1 MGYDKG
7 NQNDEKRGCT
17 DLKRNIVILALLLA
31 TVVGVVVMN
40 LDKDKNTAD
49 AREDLDGVQDAV
61 SQLAEAP
68 KKGARAPSFSLSSL
82 DGTTSYDVGGPSDKV
97 TIINFWAAWCGPC
110 EAEAP
115 DLVELYAK
123 YEGKVELYAVN
134 ATNYDKLREAKVFVK
149 EQGFT
154 MPVLTDEKGAAG
166 DLYKVFSYPTS
177 FILDR
182 DGVVLERI
190 EGVIEREQ
198 WEQYLDKAIQ
208 S

>member
-1 MGYDKG
+1 M
-7 NQNDEKRGCT
+7 
-17 DLKRNIVILALLLA
+17 ALLLA
-31 TVVGVVVMN
+31 AVVSVVLMN

-49 AREDLDGVQDAV
+49 ARDQSDIQDAV

-82 DGTTSYDVGGPSDKV
+82 DGTSSYDVGGPSDKV

-123 YEGKVELYAVN
+123 YKGKVELYAVN
-134 ATNYDKLREAKVFVK
+134 ATNYDKLREAKVFVR

-154 MPVLTDEKGAAG
+154 MPVLTDEKGTAG

>member
-1 MGYDKG
+1 M
-7 NQNDEKRGCT
+7 
-17 DLKRNIVILALLLA
+17 KRNIVILALLLA
-31 TVVGVVVMN
+31 AVVGVVVMN
-40 LDKDKNTAD
+40 LDKDKNAAD
-49 AREDLDGVQDAV
+49 ARDPSDIQDAV

-68 KKGARAPSFSLSSL
+68 KKGARAPSFSLASL
-82 DGTTSYDVGGPSDKV
+82 DGTKTYDVGGPSDKV
-97 TIINFWAAWCGPC
+97 TIVNFWAAWCGPC

-115 DLVELYAK
+115 DLVGLYAK
-123 YEGKVELYAVN
+123 YKGDIELYAVN

-154 MPVLTDEKGAAG
+154 MPVLTDEKGTAG

-177 FILDR
+177 FIVDR

-190 EGVIEREQ
+190 EGVIERKQ
-198 WEQYLDKAIQ
+198 WEQYLDKAIR

>member
-1 MGYDKG
+1 
-7 NQNDEKRGCT
+7 
-17 DLKRNIVILALLLA
+17 LVLLLA
-31 TVVGVVVMN
+31 AVVGVVVMN
-40 LDKDKNTAD
+40 LDKDKSAAD
-49 AREDLDGVQDAV
+49 AREAQDGVQDAV

-68 KKGARAPSFSLSSL
+68 KKGARAPSFSLASL
-82 DGTTSYDVGGPSDKV
+82 DGTASYDVGGPSDKV

-115 DLVELYAK
+115 DLVALYEK
-123 YEGKVELYAVN
+123 YKGDVELYAVN
-134 ATNYDKLREAKVFVK
+134 ATNYDKLREAKVFVR

-154 MPVLTDEKGAAG
+154 MPVLTDEKGKAG

-190 EGVIEREQ
+190 EGVIEKEQ
-198 WEQYLDKAIQ
+198 WEQYLDQAIQ